1 MADNG
6 RFSGVGMAAQT
17 VNQAHQWSE
26 IAPRL
31 GRALGSDAA
40 VLRAEF
46 DAGHVQGWI
55 TDHAAMLTRVEGQEL
70 VLVALEGQG
79 LSHLLPHVIQNARL
93 AGLKTMRAHTKRRG
107 LLRLA
112 QRIEPRI
119 QQREIVIEME
129 L

>member
-1 MADNG
+1 MA
-6 RFSGVGMAAQT
+6 SQKVT
-17 VNQAHQWSE
+17 QAHQWGE

-31 GRALGSDAA
+31 GQALGNDAEL
-40 VLRAEF
+40 VRAEF
-46 DAGHVQGWI
+46 ERGAVQGWL
-55 TDHAAMLTRVEGQEL
+55 TDTAAMLTRVEGQEL

-79 LSHLLPHVIQNARL
+79 LRHLLPHVIHNARL

-119 QQREIVIEME
+119 KQREIVLEME